1 MPFSCPVLSCCL
13 CGVATAL
20 VSTFVHGLSCP
31 DPVLTHPASQ
41 DFREDAFL
49 ADFIHLNE
57 RQVVEVACQ
66 PWSDSIPASPGG
78 THGTDKVDVHQVLK
92 GS

>member
-1 MPFSCPVLSCCL
+1 MVWQLPW
-13 CGVATAL
+13 